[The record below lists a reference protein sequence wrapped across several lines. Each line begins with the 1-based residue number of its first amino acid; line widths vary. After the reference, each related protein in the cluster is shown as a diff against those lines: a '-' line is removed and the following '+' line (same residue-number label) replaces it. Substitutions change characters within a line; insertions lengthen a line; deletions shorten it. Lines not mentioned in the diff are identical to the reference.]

1 MVISIYFLSCYDT
14 HLNVYT
20 HARTVA
26 MTVIVS
32 ETVMVTVTQTVTVT
46 NTPQARPPPE
56 FTAALNRSKS
66 QPFSDKNSLIVC
78 QCLVTNKNAGYRK
91 GMVWVTMG

>member
-1 MVISIYFLSCYDT
+1 MVISIILYFLSCYDT

-46 NTPQARPPPE
+46 NTPQARPPPG

-66 QPFSDKNSLIVC
+66 QLIMLANNWLN
-78 QCLVTNKNAGYRK
+78 CLPVLSN
-91 GMVWVTMG
+91 